1 MQRRG
6 HSQGPREARDHQK
19 KKLFTYR
26 EKSEEKR
33 AEYEEELGKIEE
45 DLRVY
50 IDECGILREYERE
63 SAYAPSGER
72 IHAERSGRNRKTTNV
87 VGALCGKERIGI
99 ELHEGTT
106 NAAVFE
112 DWFARLLARLSAGC
126 TVILDN
132 AKFHRYEVLKEPAG
146 KHGIGVPFL
155 QPCSPDLN
163 PIEKTWR
170 TSKNSCGTTD
180 GPTGIPG
187 RPRECFLGLVSYT
200 SIPFIIS

>member
-19 KKLFTYR
+19 KKLFKYR

-45 DLRVY
+45 DRRVY

-63 SAYAPSGER
+63 SAYAPRGER
-72 IHAERSGRNRKTTNV
+72 VHAERSGVNRKTTNV

-99 ELHEGTT
+99 ELYEGTT

-112 DWFARLLARLSAGC
+112 GWFARLLALLSAGC

-132 AKFHRYEVLKEPAG
+132 AKFHRGAVLKEMAG
-146 KHGIGVPFL
+146 KCGIGVLFL
-155 QPCSPDLN
+155 PPYSPDLN
-163 PIEKTWR
+163 PIEKTWANLKKFLR
-170 TSKNSCGTTD
+170 NH
-180 GPTGIPG
+180 G
-187 RPRECFLGLVSYT
+187 RAHGDSRQAAGVFFGVG
-200 SIPFIIS
+200 